1 MATTQIPPSPAERTR
16 PHLVICDDERVVG
29 DALRRV
35 LEPEYS
41 VIGVVASGADL
52 TALLSRRPAD
62 CLLLEVGLTNP
73 SGLDLLKTVHSL
85 HPQLKVVVLT
95 IHQDR
100 IIAEACL
107 RFGAHAFVPKSA
119 PFDELQDA
127 LRQVLA
133 GGRYVSPRIPKTGH
147 GVGLAAEHLA
157 LRGLTPRE
165 QQAVR
170 LMGDGLRAAEVGR
183 RLAIKRNTVAFHIEN
198 IKRKLG
204 FASDRELLR
213 YAVLLAACIEDLEP
227 HSPQDDGNAGS

>member
-1 MATTQIPPSPAERTR
+1 MGTIQLPPSPAERTR
-16 PHLVICDDERVVG
+16 PRLVICDDERVVA
-29 DALRRV
+29 DALRHT

-41 VIGVVASGADL
+41 IVGAVASGADL
-52 TALLSRRPAD
+52 TALLSSRPAD

-73 SGLDLLKTVHSL
+73 SGLDLLKSVHSL

-107 RFGAHAFVPKSA
+107 RFGAHGFVPKSA
-119 PFDELQDA
+119 PFEELRDA
-127 LRQVLA
+127 LRLVLA
-133 GGRYVSPRIPKTGH
+133 GGRYLSPRIPKTGH
-147 GVGLAAEHLA
+147 GVGLAAQHLA

-165 QQAVR
+165 QQVVR
-170 LMGDGLRAAEVGR
+170 LMGDGLRAAEIGR
-183 RLAIKRNTVAFHIEN
+183 RLGVRRNTVAFHIEH

-227 HSPQDDGNAGS
+227 HSPQEEGAAGR